1 MLATESRPVCDHITK
16 KGKTPH
22 PLAVM
27 GVRRFLFF
35 SNSETR
41 NGLYGA
47 GMAFQPVGQA
57 RTVGHH
63 PCSASHQ

>member
-1 MLATESRPVCDHITK
+1 MCKGNPVCDHITK

-22 PLAVM
+22 PLAVI

-35 SNSETR
+35 MKSETR
-41 NGLYGA
+41 NGSYGA
-47 GMAFQPVGQA
+47 GMAFHPVGQA
-57 RTVGHH
+57 RTVGHQ